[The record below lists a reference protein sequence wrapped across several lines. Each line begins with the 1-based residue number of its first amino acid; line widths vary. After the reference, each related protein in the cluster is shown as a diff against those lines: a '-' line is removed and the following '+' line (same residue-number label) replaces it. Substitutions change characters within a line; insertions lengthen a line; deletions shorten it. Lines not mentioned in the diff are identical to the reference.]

1 MKPGV
6 SHREKLKVARCKTQK
21 SDRLPLINHIS
32 NLKIEIYG
40 KVYRIGTRLT

>member
-1 MKPGV
+1 MKQKV
-6 SHREKLKVARCKTQK
+6 SCGETKRNR
-21 SDRLPLINHIS
+21 RLPLIDDTS

>member
-1 MKPGV
+1 MNREF
-6 SHREKLKVARCKTQK
+6 HTEKLKVARCKTQK
-21 SDRLPLINHIS
+21 SDRFPLINHIS